1 MLAPL
6 PSLGSPCCFATS
18 SPPSCALTGQQCP
31 NWQCFKVVSAAVNG
45 AKNMP

>member
-1 MLAPL
+1 MLVPP
-6 PSLGSPCCFATS
+6 PSLGSSHCFATS
-18 SPPSCALTGQQCP
+18 SSPSCTVTGQQCP